1 MELKEWLELLVA
13 PGIFLGGF
21 YWLHQQIKTEVKAVR
36 EEARTAHENIG
47 KNIEQVR
54 DTLGAGIG
62 QVRETLG
69 ASIGQVR
76 EDVKRLDR
84 KVDELAKETRN
95 LHRAVGQL
103 EGTVGRVGRGGSG

>member
-54 DTLGAGIG
+54 DTLGA
-62 QVRETLG
+62 
-69 ASIGQVR
+69 SIGQVR

-103 EGTVGRVGRGGSG
+103 EGTVGRVGRQDP